1 MPNLVIQRPCVET
14 PWGRLGT
21 AHQGTSAASRTWP
34 KAACGQGRKW
44 TWNCPWKHRTGR
56 GPGCADI
63 GSHPAGGPRHAEIG
77 KGTDQD
83 SGRAPAGTHV
93 HKDLCNKT
101 IIPGF
106 VRHLQAHFPFV
117 ENSQSPDHGSLAR
130 PSSQAITPWATQTC
144 NGGRHLWGSNPGPYG
159 LVA

>member
-1 MPNLVIQRPCVET
+1 MPNTVPNRVIQRLCV
-14 PWGRLGT
+14 GT
-21 AHQGTSAASRTWP
+21 TWNGASEDQHREQDL
-34 KAACGQGRKW
+34 AEGCGQGRKW
-44 TWNCPWKHRTGR
+44 TWNSPWKHRAGR

-106 VRHLQAHFPFV
+106 LVRT
-117 ENSQSPDHGSLAR
+117 SPSSLISPCREFSVPRSLLLAL
-130 PSSQAITPWATQTC
+130 PSSQALTLWATQTC
-144 NGGRHLWGSNPGPYG
+144 NCRWHQ
-159 LVA
+159 